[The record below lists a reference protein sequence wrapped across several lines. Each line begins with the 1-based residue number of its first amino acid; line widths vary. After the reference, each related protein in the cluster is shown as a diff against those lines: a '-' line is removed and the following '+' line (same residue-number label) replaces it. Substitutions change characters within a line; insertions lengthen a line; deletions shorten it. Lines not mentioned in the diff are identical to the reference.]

1 MRSKFVWKLWFY
13 QRCNFHVVINNLRI
27 KKNSYFMS
35 KLSKEK
41 KLTKIKKNIKIKIFI
56 QPLTTLDDFALID
69 PLLIVIANICNY

>member
-1 MRSKFVWKLWFY
+1 
-13 QRCNFHVVINNLRI
+13 
-27 KKNSYFMS
+27 MS